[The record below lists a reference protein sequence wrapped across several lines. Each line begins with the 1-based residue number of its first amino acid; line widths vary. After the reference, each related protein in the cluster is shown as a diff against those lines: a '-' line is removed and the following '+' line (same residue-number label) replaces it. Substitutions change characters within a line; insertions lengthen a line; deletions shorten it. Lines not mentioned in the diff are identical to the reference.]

1 MHRVSNWRTA
11 IGAFAA
17 ACAIVVSTA
26 VPGTAAPAPSGGEQT
41 IIQYDCIPNYANWG
55 GVTEAYRKKT
65 GILIPPDMKGSS
77 PSMAALEAER
87 ASPKADAAY
96 YSGAIGYQAAAKGLH
111 AAYRPQGWD
120 RIPADLKD
128 PEGKWWT
135 VHLAHVAILVNTTAL
150 RGKPVPRSF
159 ADLLNPIY
167 KGMIVYDDP
176 RFNGTGFYTVAG
188 MGTMLGGDAD
198 TGFAYLHKLDAN
210 ILKYAKEN
218 SYNEL
223 VRGEIPIWINAD
235 GNGLKAR
242 YVDGAPIEVVIP
254 AEGTV
259 RMPLV
264 MGLVEG
270 APHRKAAEAYFDWLL
285 SEEAQALMAQS
296 FFVPVI
302 GTDGL
307 PADLKAKFPPAS
319 AYQKARDI
327 PLSEVAAQADA
338 LKKRWERDIDS
349 GR

>member
-1 MHRVSNWRTA
+1 MKRIVM
-11 IGAFAA
+11 FVAA
-17 ACAIVVSTA
+17 SLALMGVAS
-26 VPGTAAPAPSGGEQT
+26 AAEPAQSGGDQT

-55 GVTEAYRKKT
+55 AVTEAYHKKT
-65 GILIPPDMKGSS
+65 GILVPPDMKGSG

-96 YSGAIGYQAAAKGLH
+96 YSGAIGYQAASKGLH
-111 AAYRPQGWD
+111 EAYKPKGWD
-120 RIPADLKD
+120 LIPTELKD
-128 PEGKWWT
+128 PDGKWWT

-188 MGTMLGGDAD
+188 IGTILGGNAD
-198 TGFAYLHKLDAN
+198 TGFEYLRKLDAN

-242 YVDGAPIEVVIP
+242 WVDGAPIEVVIP

-264 MGLVEG
+264 MGLVKG
-270 APHRKAAEAYFDWLL
+270 APHLKAAEAYFDWLL
-285 SEEAQALMAQS
+285 SDEAQTLMAES
-296 FFVPVI
+296 FFVPVV
-302 GTDGL
+302 GTSHL

-319 AYQKARDI
+319 AYEKAHD
-327 PLSEVAAQADA
+327 LSMAELSDQADT
-338 LKKRWERDIDS
+338 LKKRWEREIE
-349 GR
+349 GGH